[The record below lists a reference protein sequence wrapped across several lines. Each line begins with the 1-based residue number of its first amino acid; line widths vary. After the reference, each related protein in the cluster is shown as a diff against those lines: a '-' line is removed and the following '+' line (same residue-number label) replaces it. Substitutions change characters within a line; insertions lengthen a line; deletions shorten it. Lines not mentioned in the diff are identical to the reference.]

1 MVSQNESAGFDISPA
16 NNADDGFGSQT
27 SQTDATATTGPVA
40 FPQLNTGEAPTM
52 ESLQQ
57 RIVELEQDKQKQ
69 ANDYKAL
76 QGRLKQQGDSS
87 QFDQLS
93 DTVSVLSDTVQAFI
107 RHQGTQDEEQFRQDL
122 QRVEENATNR
132 RQTSTFQRTSD
143 LMINEIGLAVEEAG
157 MDLRNSIE
165 LQEFRD
171 LWGPAYDSKD
181 ISGLYEAYASFQKA
195 MLAIERAKRSET
207 ETDYDNRLKKALEE
221 HGVNS
226 LDTDLTPIPTST
238 SPNNLL
244 TRLGNSEAPVSRD
257 EIAQAYQMLQKQG
270 IRL

>member
-1 MVSQNESAGFDISPA
+1 MVSQNGSAGFDIPPA
-16 NNADDGFGSQT
+16 NNADDGLGSQT

-40 FPQLNTGEAPTM
+40 FPQLNTGEASTM

-57 RIVELEQDKQKQ
+57 RIDELEQNNQKQ
-69 ANDYKAL
+69 ANDNKAL

-87 QFDQLS
+87 NIDQLS
-93 DTVSVLSDTVQAFI
+93 DSVSVLTDTVQALI
-107 RHQGTQDEEQFRQDL
+107 RQSGTNDEEQFRQDL

-132 RQTSTFQRTSD
+132 KQTSTFQRTSD

-157 MDLRNSIE
+157 MNLRSSLE

-195 MLAIERAKRSET
+195 MLAIEKSKQTDTET
-207 ETDYDNRLKKALEE
+207 EIENRLKKALEE

-226 LDTDLTPIPTST
+226 LDTDLTPIPTSS